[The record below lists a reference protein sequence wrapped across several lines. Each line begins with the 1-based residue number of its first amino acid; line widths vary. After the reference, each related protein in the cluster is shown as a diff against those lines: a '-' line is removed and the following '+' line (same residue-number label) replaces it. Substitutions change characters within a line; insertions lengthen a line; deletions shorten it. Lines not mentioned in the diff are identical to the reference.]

1 MDYRELLKEEN
12 SAVAERYELAM
23 DRIASI
29 VDETSVPE
37 PYREYFQKT
46 AEFILYI
53 KELRELLDS
62 DAFAQFTLEELA
74 EQNRTLYKD
83 ILPENYRT
91 SYADPVYACRQLG
104 EEYGKLLSFLY
115 TEIRGM
121 IVYAYEC
128 RMTDIT
134 ILCELFIEIY
144 NCFEEE
150 IIPKGREI
158 RKILYWFVS
167 DYSDVTLQYRVREQ
181 VDPELRFATDII
193 M

>member
-12 SAVAERYELAM
+12 RAVAERYELAM

-74 EQNRTLYKD
+74 TNSRRTL
-83 ILPENYRT
+83 
-91 SYADPVYACRQLG
+91 G
-104 EEYGKLLSFLY
+104 G
-115 TEIRGM
+115 
-121 IVYAYEC
+121 
-128 RMTDIT
+128 
-134 ILCELFIEIY
+134 
-144 NCFEEE
+144 
-150 IIPKGREI
+150 
-158 RKILYWFVS
+158 
-167 DYSDVTLQYRVREQ
+167 
-181 VDPELRFATDII
+181 
-193 M
+193 